1 MIQATQLSRY
11 DPAAERFVRFF
22 ERCNRWSPALSSDVL
37 QTGGALPVFVGR
49 RRYPQQVGVGFLDWL
64 KRIAG
69 WALPVALSGASTFL
83 GQTREAQAQGRS
95 LGEAAKTAI
104 GPAAQAALGE
114 AATQIRKARTPRQ
127 QRKEG
132 DEEQKGSGRKGR
144 KRSKSKRRADA
155 SSLGVFVAPKAARV
169 GAHVY
174 KSAPPAGPSIKYN
187 F

>member
-1 MIQATQLSRY
+1 MIPATQLSRY
-11 DPAAERFVRFF
+11 DPTAERFVRFF

-49 RRYPQQVGVGFLDWL
+49 RRYPQQVGAGFLDWL

-83 GQTREAQAQGRS
+83 GQAREAQAQGRS
-95 LGEAAKTAI
+95 LGEAAKTAL
-104 GPAAQAALGE
+104 GPAAQAAIGE
-114 AATQIRKARTPRQ
+114 AATQLSKARAA
-127 QRKEG
+127 KKG
-132 DEEQKGSGRKGR
+132 DAAAAAAASEQKGSGRR
-144 KRSKSKRRADA
+144 KRAKPKKRAP
-155 SSLGVFVAPKAARV
+155 SVEFVAPKAARV

-174 KSAPPAGPSIKYN
+174 KSAPAAGPSVKYN